1 MGSLEL
7 VQMFKS
13 LKAQILSILLLCQPQ
28 YGGLSC
34 CKMIDA
40 TMSIMAAF
48 KGRRQDLGKIERG
61 GAREKILKDPFL

>member
-48 KGRRQDLGKIERG
+48 KGRRQDWERLKEVG
-61 GAREKILKDPFL
+61 LEKKF